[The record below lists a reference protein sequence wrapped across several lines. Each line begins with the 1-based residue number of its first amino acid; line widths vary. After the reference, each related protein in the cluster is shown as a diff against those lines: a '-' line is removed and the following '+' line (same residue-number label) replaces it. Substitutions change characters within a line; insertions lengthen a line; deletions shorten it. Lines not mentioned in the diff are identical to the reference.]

1 MPKDI
6 WISEKWMKNPD
17 IYHSGRRTG
26 LRMRY
31 DKEID
36 PEVKAAFQELVDWI
50 RARFYFPVRVTVY
63 IKASEQV
70 TASDGD
76 LCVSVSSLPYSYL
89 DEPHSKIATGDYDEL
104 VSKRGILQAKIAIL
118 LPLFIELFRTIPMAT
133 LTTSSCRTKNWPIW
147 VLRGR
152 EILNSPLVR
161 CSARFS
167 A

>member
-31 DKEID
+31 DKEVD

-63 IKASEQV
+63 IKASEHV

-76 LCVSVSSLPYSYL
+76 LCVSVSFLPYSYL

-118 LPLFIELFRTIPMAT
+118 LPLFFELTHYYQWVNDEK
-133 LTTSSCRTKNWPIW
+133 LTSIGEKRQASRYAQDLMEEYLDDLGLIDQ
-147 VLRGR
+147 L
-152 EILNSPLVR
+152 
-161 CSARFS
+161 
-167 A
+167 